1 MTVDHA
7 LLNTPDAALGDS
19 VQSVL
24 DAIDDELGEVLE
36 EFVDASEF
44 GQAPLLIEVITADFS
59 EARTQVGPG
68 DAVQMDL
75 TAAESLTP
83 GDRVIVSYILGQ
95 TLPGDPEIE
104 AELTPME
111 LFAYRWDQGLIRVLS
126 DSEKEGVASCAD
138 YSAQVVEGSTRLSRE
153 VKEAFLDEFL
163 IRRNQQILEDV
174 PSEQEYIDFVRED
187 LFERDTFGFGTVPD
201 VDRTK

>member
-1 MTVDHA
+1 M
-7 LLNTPDAALGDS
+7 
-19 VQSVL
+19 QSVL